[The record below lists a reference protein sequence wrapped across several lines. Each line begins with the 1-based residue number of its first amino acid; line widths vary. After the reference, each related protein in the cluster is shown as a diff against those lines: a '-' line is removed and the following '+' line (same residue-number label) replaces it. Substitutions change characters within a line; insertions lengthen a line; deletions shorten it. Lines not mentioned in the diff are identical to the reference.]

1 MLCRV
6 MHERSSF
13 EATLAAAAGEDAG
26 LLAELKDAFGQSLRH
41 HVDLLS
47 RARCDGNWVVAAQRI
62 RGLAAS
68 FHAGELMQ
76 LADTALQ
83 SAPGD
88 PVILRELQHFLME
101 SGFA

>member
-1 MLCRV
+1 M
-6 MHERSSF
+6 MYENSSF
-13 EATLAAAAGEDAG
+13 EATLAAAAEEDAG
-26 LLAELKDAFGQSLRH
+26 LLGELKGAFGQSLRYQ
-41 HVDLLS
+41 VDLLS
-47 RARCDGNWVVAAQRI
+47 RARCDGNWLVAAQRI

-68 FHAGELMQ
+68 FHATELLH

-88 PVILRELQHFLME
+88 PVIIRELQDFLAQ